1 MATNVRNIIIGAARI
16 FISAKDSTSPDWSD
30 SYQDGLDPFAV
41 SPQPTGSYVSD
52 ANLGSGKVLDSTK
65 WKDVGFTSE
74 GLEVMYEP
82 TYGEVEVD
90 QQLDVAKL
98 FKSSQRVMLRTTLTE
113 GTLRNLMVV
122 FGEKESNLKSYDSVA
137 DSRLDLSVGAL
148 NEEPTERQFIAVGNA
163 PTTSTGG
170 DRERIYYA
178 RRVLSVESSTHSL
191 RRNEATVFPVTFRL
205 LGDPRYSDTYGRIV
219 DRLIG

>member
-1 MATNVRNIIIGAARI
+1 
-16 FISAKDSTSPDWSD
+16 
-30 SYQDGLDPFAV
+30 
-41 SPQPTGSYVSD
+41 
-52 ANLGSGKVLDSTK
+52 LDSTK

-82 TYGEVEVD
+82 TYGEVNVD

-113 GTLRNLMVV
+113 GTLRNMMVV
-122 FGEKESNLKSYDSVA
+122 FGEKEKNLKTFDGNA

-163 PTTSTGG
+163 PSTSTGA
-170 DRERIYYA
+170 DRERVYYA
-178 RRVLSVESSTHSL
+178 RRVLSVEASNHSL

-219 DRLIG
+219 DRLI

>member
-16 FISAKDSTSPDWSD
+16 FISKLDSTSNLWDD
-30 SYQDGLDPFAV
+30 AYQDGLDPFAV
-41 SPQPTGSYVSD
+41 SPQPTGSYATT
-52 ANLGSGKVLDSTK
+52 ANLGSGKPLDPAK
-65 WKDVGFTSE
+65 WSDVGFTSE

-122 FGEKESNLKSYDSVA
+122 FGEKEANLKTYDGEA
-137 DSRLDLSVGAL
+137 DARLDLSVGAL

-163 PTTSTGG
+163 PSTSPGND

-219 DRLIG
+219 DRLI

>member
-98 FKSSQRVMLRTTLTE
+98 FKSSQRVMLRTTLT
-113 GTLRNLMVV
+113 
-122 FGEKESNLKSYDSVA
+122 A
-137 DSRLDLSVGAL
+137 
-148 NEEPTERQFIAVGNA
+148 
-163 PTTSTGG
+163 
-170 DRERIYYA
+170 
-178 RRVLSVESSTHSL
+178 
-191 RRNEATVFPVTFRL
+191 
-205 LGDPRYSDTYGRIV
+205 
-219 DRLIG
+219 